1 VLSVRINGRDEGFS
15 KIAKQPWSMAHE
27 DIHRGIRAG
36 IRKSVLALLQVNNI
50 KMALTL
56 ERRAVGKAL

>member
-1 VLSVRINGRDEGFS
+1 
-15 KIAKQPWSMAHE
+15 MAHE
-27 DIHRGIRAG
+27 DIHRGKRAG